1 MEKSMSRYIW
11 SKHLDLKTSIGLT
24 MFVISKEHYM
34 DFGKRLEPGLTDS
47 VYFYYLLA
55 FCAILLILHYLFAIT
70 NDELYFYYY
79 MLMTLFSQV
88 IIIHY
93 FNV

>member
-1 MEKSMSRYIW
+1 
-11 SKHLDLKTSIGLT
+11 
-24 MFVISKEHYM
+24 M

-47 VYFYYLLA
+47 AYFYYLLA
-55 FCAILLILHYLFAIT
+55 FCAVLLILHYLFAIS
-70 NDELYFYYY
+70 NEELYFYYD
-79 MLMTLFSQV
+79 MSMAFFSQV